1 MGADTGA
8 CKKKRKE
15 KVKGK
20 FPTNKLALE
29 FHDRF
34 YAFEAF
40 LLPSLNGNTH
50 KVDIKE
56 VSKEDNK
63 YKKVRDENRT
73 KPLENLLSSRYLNLK
88 I

>member
-1 MGADTGA
+1 M
-8 CKKKRKE
+8 
-15 KVKGK
+15 KGK
-20 FPTNKLALE
+20 FRTYRLALE

-40 LLPSLNGNTH
+40 LLPSPNGNTH

-63 YKKVRDENRT
+63 YKKVRDENQT
-73 KPLENLLSSRYLNLK
+73 KPLENLLSSRYLKSENLK
-88 I
+88 FFYKVGV